1 MAEGIHMTI
10 GRLLVFFAVGATVG
24 LLASRRGHART
35 RVERSTLGGLG
46 GIVGAVLGAGF
57 RAPGL
62 PSALAGALVAISLL
76 ATLSAMNEQL
86 MLIQARRQPL
96 E

>member
-1 MAEGIHMTI
+1 MTI
-10 GRLLVFFAVGATVG
+10 GGLLLFFAVGATVG
-24 LLASRRGHART
+24 LLASRRGPELART

-46 GIVGAVLGAGF
+46 GIVGAVVGAGF

-62 PSALAGALVAISLL
+62 LSALAGAWVAISLL
-76 ATLSAMNEQL
+76 ATLSAMNERL
-86 MLIQARRQPL
+86 MRIQARRQRL